1 MDWMKD
7 DGIFMPMI
15 NDTGRNKFYKRAIES
30 LSAGKIVCDIGTGT
44 GLLSVLAVKSGAARV
59 YAVEQDPGRAAFA
72 QSMFKRLGITDRV
85 TLIEDNF
92 LNTRIP
98 ADIYVSET
106 INAQIFGE
114 NIIELANHAQQFG
127 GNFIPGRFEIT
138 AQVYKNHPIFSL
150 CQAHSDAFEF
160 QPDISIDPVFE
171 KEINSQFQQAH
182 PLENTLY
189 RANMINGLFTQ
200 LPRFTDLKLT
210 KLSETEPL
218 VVDLNTPIDVN
229 SLKLTIPKTQKNSQ
243 SDVYV
248 VLHWK
253 AVYQDV
259 VMDVDSTWFGRVSKT
274 ILSRCR
280 NPNLDISIWYDAT
293 IQDWRLSF

>member
-1 MDWMKD
+1 MKD

-15 NDTGRNKFYKRAIES
+15 NDTGRNRFYKQAINS
-30 LSAGKIVCDIGTGT
+30 SAAGKTVCDIGTGT
-44 GLLSVLAVKSGAARV
+44 GLLSILAVKAGATHV
-59 YAVEQDPGRAAFA
+59 YAVEQNPDRATLAC
-72 QSMFKRLGITDRV
+72 SLFKRLGITDRI
-85 TLIEDNF
+85 TLIQDNF
-92 LNTRIP
+92 LNTSIP

-127 GNFIPGRFEIT
+127 GKFIPDKFEIT
-138 AQVYKNHPIFSL
+138 AQVYENHPIFCL
-150 CQAHSDAFEF
+150 CQSQPDVFEF

-171 KEINSQFQQAH
+171 SEINSQFQKAN

-189 RANMINGLFTQ
+189 RANTINGLFTQ

-210 KLSETEPL
+210 KISETSPII
-218 VVDLNTPIDVN
+218 VDLNQPIDIN
-229 SLKLTIPKTQKNSQ
+229 SLKLTIPQTQQNTQ
-243 SDVYV
+243 ADVYV

-259 VMDVDSTWFGRVSKT
+259 VMDVDSTWFGKVSKT

-280 NPNLDISIWYDAT
+280 NPNLDISIWYDAK